1 MSDIM
6 QIPAAAQPISIS
18 FRPVAAVRAAVVF
31 ARAAIARAVAPS
43 HAERH
48 GKDVDIVSVSRL
60 NGHGRDGV
68 AWNDIGYRI

>member
-18 FRPVAAVRAAVVF
+18 VSPAAAVRAVVVF
-31 ARAAIARAVAPS
+31 ARAAIVRAVRPS
-43 HAERH
+43 YAEQHA
-48 GKDVDIVSVSRL
+48 KDVDVMAVSRW
-60 NGHGRDGV
+60 NGHGRDGI